1 MNLATFWFILIA
13 ILWSGYFVLEG
24 FDFGVGILLPFLGRD
39 DTERRVLVNT
49 IGPVWDGNEVWLLTA
64 GGATFAAF
72 PQWYATMFSGFY
84 LALLLILVA
93 LIVRGVCFEFR
104 SKVDSPRWRANWD
117 RAIFA
122 GSALPALLWGVAFAN
137 IVRGVPLNA
146 AHVYTGNLLTLL
158 NWYGLLGGLVTL
170 SLFTLHGA
178 IFLGLRTAGELRQR
192 AQRAAVK
199 VALAAVP
206 LAAVF
211 LAVTQV
217 GHGKP
222 ATDVTAALAA
232 VALIGGAAAALRGR
246 EGWAFAGTAVTL
258 LLAVATLFGD
268 LWPNVLPS
276 STSAAYS
283 LTVNNA
289 SSAHYTLVVMSW
301 VAVIFTPIVLGY
313 QSWSYW
319 VFRKRLTSS
328 DIVTGGAAA
337 DGSRT
342 GGAHRRADVKP
353 LDPRLLRYSEAARGY
368 LAVTV
373 ALGLAATG
381 LILLQASLLAHVL
394 AAAATGTGVAVL
406 GGTLGLLAAVL
417 VARAAASYGGEV
429 TALRAAAA
437 VKSQLR
443 RRLSRPHAPAGA
455 VLAGPI

>member
-39 DTERRVLVNT
+39 DTDRRVMVNA

-64 GGATFAAF
+64 GGAMFAAF
-72 PQWYATMFSGFY
+72 PLWYASLFSGFY

-104 SKVDSPRWRANWD
+104 SKSDNPHWRASWD

-178 IFLGLRTAGELRQR
+178 IFLGLRTTGELRQR
-192 AQRAAVK
+192 ARRAAVG

-211 LAVTQV
+211 LAVTQYS
-217 GHGKP
+217 HGKP

-232 VALIGGAAAALRGR
+232 VALIGAAFAAFRGR
-246 EGWAFAGTAVTL
+246 EGWAFAGTTVTL
-258 LLAVATLFGD
+258 LLAVATPFGHRS
-268 LWPNVLPS
+268 PNRVATA

-301 VAVIFTPIVLGY
+301 VAIIFTPIVLGY
-313 QSWSYW
+313 QGWTYW
-319 VFRKRLTSS
+319 VFRKRLTRS
-328 DIVTGGAAA
+328 DIAQPPVTGPEMEPV
-337 DGSRT
+337 
-342 GGAHRRADVKP
+342 GGR
-353 LDPRLLRYSEAARGY
+353 
-368 LAVTV
+368 
-373 ALGLAATG
+373 
-381 LILLQASLLAHVL
+381 
-394 AAAATGTGVAVL
+394 
-406 GGTLGLLAAVL
+406 
-417 VARAAASYGGEV
+417 
-429 TALRAAAA
+429 
-437 VKSQLR
+437 
-443 RRLSRPHAPAGA
+443 
-455 VLAGPI
+455 